1 MSQFT
6 KVLKKAFN
14 TLSEATGDIQS
25 PNNPTTQGA
34 VANMDAA
41 LSRSTTNPNA
51 KELENTLFGTSPD
64 DATNPLHSAY
74 DKIKQNPDNPKLS
87 DAEQQAYNDQH
98 EKMQSTSPTDD
109 ETTDGSG
116 QNDGNTN
123 SQQSSTNTSSTG
135 SSDSSS
141 GGSQSSH
148 QPNGVQYNPLTAS

>member
-14 TLSEATGDIQS
+14 TLSEGIGDIQS

-87 DAEQQAYNDQH
+87 DSEQQAYNDQH
-98 EKMQSTSPTDD
+98 EKMQNTSPTDD

-116 QNDGNTN
+116 QNDGNT
-123 SQQSSTNTSSTG
+123 SDQQSNTSTG
-135 SSDSSS
+135 STGGSDTTNS
-141 GGSQSSH
+141 GGSSH